1 MPGLSKS
8 KYTNFRKCPKCL
20 WLGTY
25 KPEEQ
30 IVDASTQ
37 TRFDAGT
44 NVGELAKNLFG
55 NFTDVTTH
63 TPDGRLDLKAMLA
76 RTQQCVAEGTEN
88 ICEAAF
94 SYQGCYCAVDI
105 LHKNDGGY
113 AIYEVK
119 SSTSADKEVYAQDL
133 AYQKWVLTQ
142 CGIPV
147 TGTYLVCINNEY
159 VRHGEVDI
167 HQLFKINDI
176 SDAVAA
182 EYPQM
187 AANCKAAVAV
197 LSSKNEPAVT
207 IGKQCHQPYDC
218 AFQNYCMRSAGIP
231 QNQPTVFDL
240 YRMNFPKQL
249 ELWQNGIVTFP
260 DIASHNL
267 KLTELQQMQVD
278 CTLHNTTRIDKT
290 GLRDFLNTL
299 HFPIY
304 HLDFET
310 MQSVIPLYDGTR
322 PFQQI
327 PFQYSLHIEY
337 EDGTLEHRE
346 FLGDGL
352 GDPRRALAEQL
363 CRDIPADACVTAY
376 NKKFECGRLKEL
388 AEAFPDLKDH
398 LLSISD
404 HIVDLLSP
412 FQKGYCYF
420 PAMGG
425 GFSIKVVL
433 PALFPDD
440 PALDYHNLSGSVHNG
455 GEAMDI
461 YPRMANMSQEE
472 QAAVR
477 ESLLRYC
484 ELDTFAMVKVLAK
497 VRELA
502 GSANSSF

>member
-25 KPEEQ
+25 KPQEQ

-37 TRFDAGT
+37 ARFDAGT
-44 NVGELAKNLFG
+44 NVGELAKNIFG
-55 NFTDVTTH
+55 DFTDVTTH
-63 TPDGRLDLKAMLA
+63 TPDGRLDIKAMLA

-94 SYQGCYCAVDI
+94 SYYGNYCAVDI
-105 LHKNDGGY
+105 LHRCNGGY

-119 SSTSADKEVYAQDL
+119 SSTSADKEVYAQDV
-133 AYQKWVLTQ
+133 AFQKWVLTQ
-142 CGIPV
+142 CGIRV
-147 TGTYLVCINNEY
+147 AGTFLVCINNEY

-182 EYPQM
+182 EYPQV

-197 LSSKNEPAVT
+197 LTSKTEPAIP
-207 IGKQCHQPYDC
+207 IGEQCHNPYDC

-240 YRMNFPKQL
+240 YRMNFPKQV

-278 CTLHNTTRIDKT
+278 CTLHNTPHIDKK

-322 PFQQI
+322 PYQQV
-327 PFQYSLHIEY
+327 PFQYSLHIEHA
-337 EDGTLEHRE
+337 DGTLEHRE
-346 FLGDGL
+346 FLGNGVD
-352 GDPRRALAEQL
+352 DPRRALAEQL
-363 CRDIPADACVTAY
+363 CRDIPADACAMAY
-376 NKKFECGRLKEL
+376 NKGFECGRLKEL
-388 AEAFPDLKDH
+388 ATDFPDLSEH
-398 LLSISD
+398 LLRISD
-404 HIVDLLSP
+404 HIVDLLTP
-412 FQKGYCYF
+412 FQKGYCYY

-425 GFSIKVVL
+425 GFSIKAVL

-440 PALDYHNLSGSVHNG
+440 PSLDYHNLLGSVHNG
-455 GEAMDI
+455 GEAMAI
-461 YPRMANMSQEE
+461 YPRMAAMSPEE
-472 QAAVR
+472 RAETR

-502 GSANSSF
+502 